1 MTNCFTITSESIK
14 DEFTASCK
22 LLENNFIVN
31 CWEAG
36 TSVSETKA
44 FTAEISTKDHS
55 VVSSTDCELEDM
67 LPIYKW

>member
-1 MTNCFTITSESIK
+1 MTNCFTIASEFIK

-22 LLENNFIVN
+22 LLENIVN

-36 TSVSETKA
+36 TSVSETNA
-44 FTAEISTKDHS
+44 FTAEISSKDHS
-55 VVSSTDCELEDM
+55 VVSGTDCELEDM